1 MCCFN
6 SGSYLT
12 EALAV
17 DKMKTF
23 VWNKQF
29 SPVFFFSITF
39 FFDILKV
46 LLFTDIRQFN
56 LKVVLVTADMF
67 CITAELRRGQLPN

>member
-12 EALAV
+12 ETLAV

-29 SPVFFFSITF
+29 SLVVFFSITF
-39 FFDILKV
+39 FDILKA

-56 LKVVLVTADMF
+56 LEVVLVTADMF